1 MDLTPRPLE
10 GPTIRLEPLR
20 PDHLDGLCEA
30 GLDPE
35 LWRLTVSQ
43 IRTRTD
49 MERYVEEAFADQRA
63 GSALPFATVWRET
76 GRVIGS
82 TRFGN
87 ASPPN
92 RRVEIG
98 WTWLA
103 RPWQRT
109 GANTEAK
116 YLMLR
121 HAFEHWRCIRVE
133 LKPSALNQRSRAA
146 ILRIGA
152 REEGILRHHMINQDG
167 SLRDSVYFS
176 LLADEWPEARR
187 RLEAMLAAHGVQLG
201 LDHRSVRG
209 SRGMGG
215 TPNG

>member
-1 MDLTPRPLE
+1 MDLTPRVLE
-10 GPTIRLEPLR
+10 GPTVRLEPLTL
-20 PDHLDGLCEA
+20 DHLDGLCEA

-35 LWRLTVSQ
+35 LWKLTVSR
-43 IRTRTD
+43 IRTRED
-49 MERYVEEAFADQRA
+49 LQRYLEEALADQRA
-63 GSALPFATVWRET
+63 GSALPFATVWRGT

-87 ASPPN
+87 ASPAN

-121 HAFEHWRCIRVE
+121 HAFERWGCIRVE
-133 LKPSALNQRSRAA
+133 LKTSALNLRSRAA

-152 REEGILRHHMINQDG
+152 REEGILRHHMINEDG
-167 SLRDSVYFS
+167 SLRDSVFFS
-176 LLADEWPEARR
+176 LLAEEWPEARR
-187 RLEAMLAAHGVQLG
+187 RLEAMLAAHGVQVAEAG
-201 LDHRSVRG
+201 
-209 SRGMGG
+209 
-215 TPNG
+215 

>member
-1 MDLTPRPLE
+1 MDLTPRNLE
-10 GPTIRLEPLR
+10 GPTIRLEPLT
-20 PDHLDGLCEA
+20 PAHLDGLCDA

-35 LWRLTVSQ
+35 LWRLTVSR
-43 IRTRTD
+43 IRTRAD
-49 MERYVEEAFADQRA
+49 MERYLDEALTEQRA
-63 GSALPFATVWRET
+63 GTALPFATVWRAT

-121 HAFEHWRCIRVE
+121 QAFEQWGCIRVE
-133 LKPSALNQRSRAA
+133 LKTSALNQRSRAA

-152 REEGILRHHMINQDG
+152 REEGILRHHMINEDG
-167 SLRDSVYFS
+167 SLRDSVFFS
-176 LLADEWPEARR
+176 LLADEWPQAKG
-187 RLEAMLAAHGVQLG
+187 RLEGMLAAHGVRVAEAG
-201 LDHRSVRG
+201 
-209 SRGMGG
+209 
-215 TPNG
+215 

>member
-1 MDLTPRPLE
+1 MDLTPRNLE
-10 GPTIRLEPLR
+10 GPTIRLEPLT
-20 PDHLDGLCEA
+20 PAHLDGLCDA

-35 LWRLTVSQ
+35 LWRLTVSR
-43 IRTRTD
+43 IRTRAD
-49 MERYVEEAFADQRA
+49 MARYLDEALTEQRA
-63 GSALPFATVWRET
+63 GTALPFATVWRAT

-121 HAFEHWRCIRVE
+121 QAFEQWGCIRVE
-133 LKPSALNQRSRAA
+133 LKTSALNQRSRAA

-152 REEGILRHHMINQDG
+152 REEVILRHHMINEDG
-167 SLRDSVYFS
+167 SLRDSVFFS
-176 LLADEWPEARR
+176 LLADEWPQAKG
-187 RLEAMLAAHGVQLG
+187 RLEGMLAAHGVRVAEAG
-201 LDHRSVRG
+201 
-209 SRGMGG
+209 
-215 TPNG
+215 

>member
-1 MDLTPRPLE
+1 MDLTPRALD
-10 GPTIRLEPLR
+10 GPNVRLEPHT
-20 PDHLDGLCEA
+20 PEHLDGLCDA

-35 LWRLTVSQ
+35 LWKLTVSR
-43 IRTRTD
+43 IRTRAD
-49 MERYVEEAFADQRA
+49 MQRYLEEALAEQRA
-63 GSALPFATVWRET
+63 GTALPFATVWRAS

-103 RPWQRT
+103 RAWQRT

-121 HAFEHWRCIRVE
+121 HAFDQWGCIRVE
-133 LKPSALNQRSRAA
+133 LKTSALNQRSRAA

-152 REEGILRHHMINQDG
+152 HEEGTLRHHMINEDG
-167 SLRDSVYFS
+167 SLRDSVFYS
-176 LLADEWPEARR
+176 LLAEEWPEARG
-187 RLEAMLAAHGVQLG
+187 RLEGMLAAHGVRVAEVG
-201 LDHRSVRG
+201 
-209 SRGMGG
+209 
-215 TPNG
+215 

>member
-1 MDLTPRPLE
+1 MDLTPRNLE
-10 GPTIRLEPLR
+10 GPTIRLEPLT
-20 PDHLDGLCEA
+20 PAHLDGLCDA

-35 LWRLTVSQ
+35 LWRLTVSR
-43 IRTRTD
+43 IRTRAD
-49 MERYVEEAFADQRA
+49 MARYLDEALAEQRA
-63 GSALPFATVWRET
+63 GTALPFATVWRAT

-121 HAFEHWRCIRVE
+121 QAFEQWGCIRVE
-133 LKPSALNQRSRAA
+133 LKTSALNQRSRAA

-152 REEGILRHHMINQDG
+152 REEGILRHHMINEDG
-167 SLRDSVYFS
+167 SLRDSVFFS
-176 LLADEWPEARR
+176 LLADEWPQAKG
-187 RLEAMLAAHGVQLG
+187 RLEGMLAAHGVRVAEAG
-201 LDHRSVRG
+201 
-209 SRGMGG
+209 
-215 TPNG
+215 

>member
-1 MDLTPRPLE
+1 LTPLTLE
-10 GPTIRLEPLR
+10 GPTIRLEPLGLA
-20 PDHLDGLCEA
+20 HLDGLCEA
-30 GLDPE
+30 GLDPD
-35 LWRLTVSQ
+35 LWRLTVSR
-43 IRTRTD
+43 IRDRAD
-49 MERYVEEAFADQRA
+49 MARYLDDALA
-63 GSALPFATVWRET
+63 GQQAGTALPFATVWRAT

-103 RPWQRT
+103 RPWQRS

-116 YLMLR
+116 YLMLT
-121 HAFEHWRCIRVE
+121 HAFERWGCIRVE
-133 LKPSALNQRSRAA
+133 LKTSALNLRSRAA

-152 REEGILRHHMINQDG
+152 REEGTLRHHMINEDG
-167 SLRDSVYFS
+167 SLRDSVFFS

-187 RLEAMLAAHGVQLG
+187 RLEGMLAVHGVRIG
-201 LDHRSVRG
+201 A
-209 SRGMGG
+209 
-215 TPNG
+215 PA

>member
-1 MDLTPRPLE
+1 MDLTPRVLE
-10 GPTIRLEPLR
+10 GPNVRLEPLT
-20 PDHLDGLCEA
+20 PGSLDGLCEA

-35 LWRLTVSQ
+35 LWKLTVSR
-43 IRTRTD
+43 IRTRAD
-49 MERYVEEAFADQRA
+49 MQRYLEEALADQQA
-63 GSALPFATVWRET
+63 GSALPFATVWRAT

-121 HAFEHWRCIRVE
+121 HAFEQWGCIRVE
-133 LKPSALNQRSRAA
+133 LKTSALNARSRAA

-152 REEGILRHHMINQDG
+152 KEEGILRHHMINEDG
-167 SLRDSVYFS
+167 SLRDSVFFS
-176 LLADEWPEARR
+176 LLAGEWPEARR
-187 RLEAMLAAHGVQLG
+187 RLEAMLAAHGVQVAEVG
-201 LDHRSVRG
+201 
-209 SRGMGG
+209 
-215 TPNG
+215 

>member
-1 MDLTPRPLE
+1 MDLTPRVLE
-10 GPTIRLEPLR
+10 GPNVRLEPLTLE
-20 PDHLDGLCEA
+20 HLDGLCDA

-35 LWRLTVSQ
+35 LWKLTVSR
-43 IRTRTD
+43 IKTRAD
-49 MERYVEEAFADQRA
+49 MQRYLEDALADQRV
-63 GSALPFATVWRET
+63 GSALPFASVWRPT

-87 ASPPN
+87 ASPVN

-121 HAFEHWRCIRVE
+121 HAFERWGCIRVE
-133 LKPSALNQRSRAA
+133 LKTSALNHRSRAA

-152 REEGILRHHMINQDG
+152 REEGVLRHHMINEDG
-167 SLRDSVYFS
+167 SLLDSVFFS
-176 LLADEWPEARR
+176 LLAEEWPEARR
-187 RLEAMLAAHGVQLG
+187 RLEAMLAAHGVRMAEAG
-201 LDHRSVRG
+201 
-209 SRGMGG
+209 
-215 TPNG
+215 

>member
-1 MDLTPRPLE
+1 MDLTPRALE
-10 GPTIRLEPLR
+10 GPNVRLEPLT
-20 PDHLDGLCEA
+20 PEHLDGLCDA

-35 LWRLTVSQ
+35 LWKLTVSR
-43 IRTRTD
+43 IGTRAD
-49 MERYVEEAFADQRA
+49 MQRYLEEALAEQRA
-63 GSALPFATVWRET
+63 GTALPFATVWRAS

-103 RPWQRT
+103 RAWQRT

-121 HAFEHWRCIRVE
+121 HAFDHWGCIRVE
-133 LKPSALNQRSRAA
+133 LKTSALNQRSRAA

-152 REEGILRHHMINQDG
+152 REEGTLRHHMINEDG
-167 SLRDSVYFS
+167 SLRDSVFYS
-176 LLADEWPEARR
+176 LLAEEWPEARG
-187 RLEAMLAAHGVQLG
+187 RLESMLAAHGVRVAEVG
-201 LDHRSVRG
+201 
-209 SRGMGG
+209 
-215 TPNG
+215 